1 MFSKNTYNQRRQQLK
16 NDLYSGL
23 LLFLGNDE
31 TGMNYA
37 DNVYHFRQDSTFLYY
52 FGLDQPNLTA
62 LVDLDEGKS
71 IIFGD
76 ELSVEYIVWMGPQP
90 TIAQQAAEVGVL
102 TTLPAKELSNY
113 LEKNKNRPIHYLPP
127 YRAKHSIKLHQLLDI
142 PLDKVAENA
151 SAELIQSVVK
161 QRSIKTAE
169 EIVEMEKAVNVTG
182 QMHTTAMKMA
192 RSGMIEAELAGA
204 VEGIAVGSG
213 GNLAYPVIMTV
224 NGQTLH
230 NHYHGNTLEEG
241 QLVLGDYG
249 AETTMHYAGD
259 ITRTFPVAQKFTS
272 RQKDIYNLVLKAE
285 EDCIAALRPGVLYR
299 DMHLK
304 SAKIILDGLKDL
316 GLTQGNMDDALEA
329 GAYGLFFP
337 HGLGHQIGLDVHDME
352 NLGENYVGYRQ
363 GLERSKLFGLKSL
376 RLAKELQAGYVLTV
390 EPGIY
395 FIPELI
401 DLWRAEGRY
410 KEFINY
416 DKVETYKDFSGVR
429 IEDNVLI
436 TETGY
441 RVLGN
446 PIPKTVE
453 EVEEL
458 RNAQGGTM

>member
-1 MFSKNTYNQRRQQLK
+1 MFSKSTYNQRRQQLK
-16 NDLYSGL
+16 KELYSGL

-52 FGLDQPNLTA
+52 FGLDQPNLA
-62 LVDLDEGKS
+62 AVVDLDEGKS

-90 TIAQQAAEVGVL
+90 TIKEQAANVGVL
-102 TTLPAKELSNY
+102 ETQPRAALADY
-113 LEKNKNRPIHYLPP
+113 LQKAADRPIHYLPP
-127 YRAKHSIKLHQLLDI
+127 YRAKHSIQLHHLLEKS
-142 PLDKVAENA
+142 LEQVNNGA
-151 SAELIQSVVK
+151 STELIQAVVK
-161 QRSIKTAE
+161 QRQIKSDE
-169 EIVEMEKAVNVTG
+169 EIAEMEKAVNVSG
-182 QMHTTAMKMA
+182 QMHTQAMRMA
-192 RSGMIEAELAGA
+192 KVGMMEAELAGA

-213 GNLAYPVIMTV
+213 GQLAYPVIMTV

-230 NHYHGNTLEEG
+230 NHYHGNTLKSG

-249 AETTMHYAGD
+249 AETAMHYAGD
-259 ITRTFPVAQKFTS
+259 ITRTFPVDQQFTS

-285 EDCIAALRPGVLYR
+285 VDCIEALRPGVLYR

-304 SAKIILDGLKDL
+304 SAKTILEGLRDL
-316 GLTQGNMDDALEA
+316 GLTKGNMDDALEA

-352 NLGENYVGYRQ
+352 NLGENYVGYRA

-376 RLAKELQAGYVLTV
+376 RLAKELQTGFVLTV

-401 DLWRAEGRY
+401 DQWRIEGRY
-410 KEFINY
+410 NEFINY

-429 IEDNVLI
+429 IEDNILI
-436 TETGY
+436 TEEGY
-441 RVLGN
+441 RILGN
-446 PIPKTVE
+446 PIPKTIE
-453 EVEEL
+453 EIEAI
-458 RNAQGGTM
+458 RQG